1 MASFTLHDGS
11 CVRKM
16 SAKELAGYEV
26 WKGNRII
33 DLEHVK
39 QIKESVGDKVSQL
52 DFGYRIVRFP
62 STDAA
67 GRPLMVAN
75 IVDGQHR
82 HAVLKEYFASTMCA
96 EDFEVVVIEK
106 TVETETDIIEYFNTL
121 NNVKPITWTDT
132 NLVVNLYVEA
142 LEQAF
147 NRHKLLLIRPG
158 STHRPYLS
166 SEKLREALTP
176 IAGRLRMRKTFINA
190 WVERVVE
197 HNTKKL
203 AEADMVCLS
212 VKKSEGDLIQR
223 AAKLG
228 FMLALDPRM
237 RWVSELTFASLT
249 TAPSTL

>member
-1 MASFTLHDGS
+1 
-11 CVRKM
+11 M
-16 SAKELAGYEV
+16 SAKELSGYEV

-39 QIKESVGDKVSQL
+39 QIKDSVGERVSQL

-67 GRPLMVAN
+67 GRPLMVMN

-96 EDFEVVVIEK
+96 EDFDVVVIEK
-106 TVETETDIIEYFNTL
+106 TVETESDIIEYFNTL
-121 NNVKPITWTDT
+121 NNVKPIIWTDT
-132 NLVVNLYVEA
+132 NLVVNMYVSA
-142 LEQAF
+142 LEAAF
-147 NRHKLLLIRPG
+147 NKHKQVPIRPG

-166 SEKLREALTP
+166 TEKLREALTP
-176 IAGRLRMRKTFINA
+176 IASRLRIRKSFIDA

-197 HNTKKL
+197 YNLTRIK
-203 AEADMVCLS
+203 EADMACLS

-228 FMLALDPRM
+228 FMLAIDPRL
-237 RWVSELTFASLT
+237 RWVSELTFALLP
-249 TAPSTL
+249 PSTI